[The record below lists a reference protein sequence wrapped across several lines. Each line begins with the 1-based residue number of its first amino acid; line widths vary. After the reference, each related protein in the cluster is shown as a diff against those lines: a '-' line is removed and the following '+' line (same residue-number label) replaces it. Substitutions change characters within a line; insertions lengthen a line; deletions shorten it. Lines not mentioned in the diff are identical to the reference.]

1 MTSQHTLEA
10 EGLNKRFGD
19 QPVLNGVSLS
29 LDRGERLVLFGPSG
43 SGKTTLLRCLNL
55 LERPDE
61 GRIAFQG
68 DDVFGG
74 SCSTGMVAGEKLSV
88 FRARVS
94 MVFQQF
100 ELFPHLSVLGNVTLG
115 PVHALGVSKN
125 DAREL
130 AMEQLA
136 SVGLAHLHDAHPGRL
151 SGGQKQR
158 VAIARSL
165 AMSPDVVLF
174 DEPTA
179 ALDPELVGDVL
190 ATLRS
195 LAERGLTMVIV
206 THHIG
211 FALEVADRA
220 VFMENGAIV
229 EQGRPDTVLRAP
241 TEARTRQFLKSV
253 LAE

>member
-1 MTSQHTLEA
+1 MTSNFTLEA
-10 EGLNKRFGD
+10 DHLTKAFAENT
-19 QPVLNGVSLS
+19 VLDGVSLAMKK
-29 LDRGERLVLFGPSG
+29 GERLVLFGPSG

-55 LERPDE
+55 LETPDS
-61 GRIAFQG
+61 GRVTFQG

-74 SCSTGMVAGEKLSV
+74 TCGNRTIQGERLSV

-100 ELFPHLSVLGNVTLG
+100 ELFPHLSVLGNVMLG
-115 PVHALGVSKN
+115 PVHALGVRKAE
-125 DAREL
+125 ARASAL
-130 AMEQLA
+130 EQLEA
-136 SVGLAHLHDAHPGRL
+136 VGLAHLADAQPGRL

-190 ATLRS
+190 ATLRT

-211 FALEVADRA
+211 FAHEVADRA
-220 VFMENGAIV
+220 VFMENGRIV
-229 EQGRPDTVLRAP
+229 EQGTPDEVLKNPA
-241 TEARTRQFLKSV
+241 EARTRQFLKSV
-253 LAE
+253 LAA